1 MLPQDEKHYD
11 TTLAMETLKT
21 MFALGFQVLIDTKQD
36 QKRLK
41 LLKLNNTYLQSN
53 GYKPSPLDLNNV
65 VLSAKLEELV
75 ELLAEN
81 THNVWAKER
90 IRTGWTYGVCENTLQ
105 KRHPYLL
112 PYDKVDNVIKKANRE
127 TSLDT
132 VKTLLAY
139 GYIIEPPNTSDEN
152 GAQVKTLGKKNGVLV
167 IVCWQVVFFCYLCY
181 FCWAVIKIKKSLFEG
196 LIKKNKI

>member
-1 MLPQDEKHYD
+1 MLPQDEKLYD
-11 TTLAMETLKT
+11 STLAMETLKT
-21 MFALGFQVLIDTKQD
+21 MFAIGYQVIIDTKEE

-53 GYKPSPLDLNNV
+53 GYKPSPLDLNSI
-65 VLSAKLEELV
+65 VLNDKLEQLV

-90 IRTGWTYGVCENTLQ
+90 IRTGWTYGVCENTAQ

-139 GYIIEPPNTSDEN
+139 GYIIEAPVQSDES
-152 GAQVKTLGKKNGVLV
+152 GVQIKALGKNC
-167 IVCWQVVFFCYLCY
+167 ISFFTRT
-181 FCWAVIKIKKSLFEG
+181 F
-196 LIKKNKI
+196 